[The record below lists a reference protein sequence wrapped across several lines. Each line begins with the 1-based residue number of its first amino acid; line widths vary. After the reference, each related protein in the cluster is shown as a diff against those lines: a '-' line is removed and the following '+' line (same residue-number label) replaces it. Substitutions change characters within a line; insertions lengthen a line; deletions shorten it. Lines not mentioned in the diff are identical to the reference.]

1 MNHVPFDPSKA
12 VTFDLARGLVQQE
25 GAPAGLIVPA
35 EALAALALAAGPEAA
50 TTFGQSVGEAIGR
63 RVASRLAAASGVR
76 AAGAVAV
83 VEHLGG
89 ELAMTGLGSLG
100 LERWGRALVLVID
113 QSPLGSAGDA
123 LLESVLTGA
132 LSAAAG
138 EQPSVTM
145 LEREGKRVRFLV
157 TSRAGAD
164 KVRAWL
170 DEGVSWGDA
179 LVRLHAPSPATTP
192 RGDA

>member
-25 GAPAGLIVPA
+25 GAPSGLIVPA
-35 EALAALALAAGPEAA
+35 AALAALAHAAGPEASQA
-50 TTFGQSVGEAIGR
+50 FARAVGEAIGR
-63 RVASRLAAASGVR
+63 RVALRLAAADGVR
-76 AAGAVAV
+76 GAGAAAV

-89 ELAMTGLGSLG
+89 ELAITGLGSLG

-113 QSPLGSAGDA
+113 QSPLGAAGDA
-123 LLESVLTGA
+123 LLESVLAGA
-132 LSAAAG
+132 LAAAAG
-138 EQPSVTM
+138 EVSSVTV
-145 LEREGKRVRFLV
+145 LARDGGRARFLV
-157 TSRAGAD
+157 TSRAGID

-170 DEGVSWGDA
+170 NEGVSWGDA
-179 LVRLHAPSPATTP
+179 LVRLHAPTSTTTP

>member
-25 GAPAGLIVPA
+25 GAPSGLIVPA
-35 EALAALALAAGPEAA
+35 EALAALAHAAGPEASSA
-50 TTFGQSVGEAIGR
+50 FGRSVGEAIGR
-63 RVASRLAAASGVR
+63 RVVSRLAKTDGVR
-76 AAGAVAV
+76 AAGVSAV

-100 LERWGRALVLVID
+100 LERWGRAVVLVID
-113 QSPLGSAGDA
+113 QSPLGAAGDA
-123 LLESVLTGA
+123 LLESVLAGA
-132 LSAAAG
+132 LAVVAG
-138 EQPSVTM
+138 EQSSLTV
-145 LEREGKRVRFLV
+145 LEREGGRVRFLV
-157 TSRAGAD
+157 TSRAGID

-179 LVRLHAPSPATTP
+179 LVRLHAPSSATTH

>member
-12 VTFDLARGLVQQE
+12 VTFDLTRGLVQQE
-25 GAPAGLIVPA
+25 GAPSGLIVPA
-35 EALAALALAAGPEAA
+35 EALAALAHAAGPEASS
-50 TTFGQSVGEAIGR
+50 TFGRSVGEAIGR
-63 RVASRLAAASGVR
+63 RVASHLAAAEGVR
-76 AAGAVAV
+76 AARAGAV

-100 LERWGRALVLVID
+100 LERWGRAMVLVVD

-123 LLESVLTGA
+123 LLESVLAGA
-132 LSAAAG
+132 VSAAVG
-138 EQPSVTM
+138 EQSSVTV
-145 LEREGKRVRFLV
+145 LAREGGRVRFLIA
-157 TSRAGAD
+157 SRAGAD

-170 DEGVSWGDA
+170 DEGVPWGDA
-179 LVRLHAPSPATTP
+179 LVRLHAPSAATTP

>member
-35 EALAALALAAGPEAA
+35 EALGALTRAAGLEASRA
-50 TTFGQSVGEAIGR
+50 FGRAVGYAIGR
-63 RVASRLAAASGVR
+63 RVASGLAEIDGVR
-76 AAGAVAV
+76 AAGVAAV

-89 ELAMTGLGSLG
+89 ELAITGLGSLG
-100 LERWGRALVLVID
+100 VERWGRALVLVID
-113 QSPLGSAGDA
+113 QSPFGAGGDA
-123 LLESVLTGA
+123 LLESVLAGA
-132 LSAAAG
+132 MDAAVG
-138 EQPSVTM
+138 DRSSVVA
-145 LEREGKRVRFLV
+145 LAREGVRARFLV
-157 TSRAGAD
+157 TGPAGAS

-170 DEGVSWGDA
+170 NEGISWGDA
-179 LVRLHAPSPATTP
+179 LVRLHDPAAATTS